1 TLYGI
6 EQEDLYPLSL
16 AASATLD
23 YHANIEG
30 FAKAL
35 LTVKGIN
42 SVAVWSP
49 AAAKTEPA
57 LVLALPAKA
66 VAPAFFAKTHPLRAE
81 FGRRPFV
88 LGAAS
93 DPRYRLLGRA
103 TGSVAVF
110 GLPEGAYC
118 AVGLDCPNDGA
129 AGAAVKA
136 LRPVFGTWGN
146 SLK

>member
-1 TLYGI
+1 MRSTEAPGSF
-6 EQEDLYPLSL
+6 EQEALYPLSL
-16 AASATLD
+16 AASASLD

-35 LTVKGIN
+35 LTLNGIHGF
-42 SVAVWSP
+42 AMWSP

-66 VAPAFFAKTHPLRAE
+66 VAPAFFAKKHPLRNE
-81 FGRRPFV
+81 FGRRPFL

-110 GLPEGAYC
+110 GLLP
-118 AVGLDCPNDGA
+118 
-129 AGAAVKA
+129 
-136 LRPVFGTWGN
+136 
-146 SLK
+146 